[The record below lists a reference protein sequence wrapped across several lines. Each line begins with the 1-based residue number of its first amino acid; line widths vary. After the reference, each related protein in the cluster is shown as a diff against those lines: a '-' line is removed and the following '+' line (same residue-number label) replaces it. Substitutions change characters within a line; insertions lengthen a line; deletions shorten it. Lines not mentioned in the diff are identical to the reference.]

1 MDAILYTAMSG
12 AKQAMDDQSV
22 VTNNLAN
29 VNTSG
34 FKAQLSAMRA
44 VPVQGPGALDTRA
57 SVAATTPMFDAS
69 AGPVNTTGRP
79 LDIAIRGDGWLAVQ
93 AEDGTEAYTRRGDL
107 QLDANGMLRTGNG
120 RPVIGDGG
128 PVVVPPGSDITIGE
142 DGTLTGRMLGANPN
156 EVVPVERL
164 KLASD
169 EGQQLVRGEDG
180 LFRPV
185 NGGQL
190 EQDET
195 LRVASGALEGSNV
208 SAVESMVAM
217 INNQRHY
224 DMQMKVISDAD
235 ENAQRA
241 NNLLSSQG

>member
-12 AKQAMDDQSV
+12 AKQSLDDQSV
-22 VTNNLAN
+22 VTHNLAN
-29 VNTSG
+29 VNTTG

-69 AGPVNTTGRP
+69 AGPVNSTGRP
-79 LDIAIRGDGWLAVQ
+79 LDIAIRGEGWLAVQ
-93 AEDGTEAYTRRGDL
+93 ADDGTEAYTRRGDL
-107 QLDANGMLRTGNG
+107 QIDADGMVTAGG

-128 PVVVPPGSDITIGE
+128 PVAIPPGSEITIGE
-142 DGTLTGRMLGANPN
+142 DGTLTGRMLGANPD

-164 KLASD
+164 KLASAG
-169 EGQQLVRGEDG
+169 EQQLVRGEDG
-180 LFRPV
+180 LFRPI

-195 LRVASGALEGSNV
+195 VRVATGALEGSNV
-208 SAVESMVAM
+208 SAVEAMVSM